1 MAVKEANDDD
11 LRSLIF
17 QHDMV
22 IVMYLIENC
31 AVCNA
36 IGRLYL
42 KQSDRPIYNNII
54 FLKINAAESVVA
66 AKIVG
71 ETGNPFIVSYKTGF
85 LVRCEEVKTE
95 KKLLKILTEL
105 KDEHRPNFG
114 E

>member
-1 MAVKEANDDD
+1 MAVKKATDDD

-17 QHDMV
+17 EHDMV
-22 IVMYLIENC
+22 IVMYLIENS
-31 AVCNA
+31 AVCKS

-42 KQSDRPIYNNII
+42 KQSDRSLYENII

-71 ETGNPFIVSYKTGF
+71 ETGNPFIVSYKMGF

-105 KDEHRPNFG
+105 KNEIKPIFG
-114 E
+114 Q